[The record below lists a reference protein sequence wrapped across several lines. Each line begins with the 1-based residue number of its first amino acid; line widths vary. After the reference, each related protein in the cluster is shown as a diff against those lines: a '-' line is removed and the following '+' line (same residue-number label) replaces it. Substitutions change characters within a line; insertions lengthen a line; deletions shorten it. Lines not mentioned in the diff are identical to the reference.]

1 MKIAKRA
8 LGITPSLTLELTAKA
23 KKLKEEGRDV
33 VSFGAGEPDFNTPE
47 YIRNAAKEALDKGL
61 TKYTPASGTTS
72 LKQAICD
79 KLKRDN
85 GLDYT
90 PANIV
95 VSNGAKHALFNA
107 IQAIVEEGD
116 EVIIPAPF
124 WLTYPEL
131 VKLAGGIPVTVN
143 TKPENGFKLTAS
155 ELEAAITPA
164 TRALILNNP
173 NNPTGAVYTK
183 EEIISLAEVVEKTGI
198 AVISDEIYEVLN
210 YTDKPIYSIAAYSDK
225 VKSQTIIVNG
235 VSKTY
240 SMTGWRIGFT
250 ACDAAVSKAISG
262 IQSHATSNP
271 NTIAQ
276 YAAQSAYEHEE
287 GEAFLRE
294 MRGSFDRRRKLIMK
308 KLDEIPLL
316 SYVRPDGAFYIFVSI
331 EKVIGRTYDGKEIK
345 SAHDFAN
352 MLLDKKDVTVIPC
365 ESFGADGYIR
375 LSYAI
380 SDEDIV
386 KGIERIG
393 EFIAH
398 TEQKG

>member
-8 LGITPSLTLELTAKA
+8 LEITPSLTLELTAKA
-23 KKLKEEGRDV
+23 KKLKKEGRDV
-33 VSFGAGEPDFNTPE
+33 VSFGAGEPDFNTP
-47 YIRNAAKEALDKGL
+47 LDKGL
-61 TKYTPASGTTS
+61 TKYTPASGTAT
-72 LKQAICD
+72 LKKVICD

-85 GLDYT
+85 GLDYS

-107 IQAIVEEGD
+107 MQAIIEEGD
-116 EVIIPAPF
+116 EVIMPAPF

-131 VKLAGGIPVTVN
+131 VKLAGGVPVIVQ
-143 TKPENGFKLTAS
+143 TKPENGFKLTAA
-155 ELEAAITPA
+155 ELEAALTPA
-164 TRALILNNP
+164 TRALVLNNP
-173 NNPTGAVYTK
+173 NNPTGAVYTE
-183 EEIISLAEVVEKTGI
+183 EEIVSLARVVEKTDI

-210 YTDKPIYSIAAYSDK
+210 YTDKPVYSIAAYSQKLKD
-225 VKSQTIIVNG
+225 QTIIVNG

-250 ACDAAVSKAISG
+250 ACDAAVSKAISSM
-262 IQSHATSNP
+262 QSHATSNP

-294 MRGSFDRRRKLIMK
+294 MRESFDRRRKLIMA

-316 SYVRPDGAFYIFVSI
+316 SYVRPDGAFYIFVSV
-331 EKVIGRTYDGKEIK
+331 EKVLGKSYDGVKIN
-345 SAHDFAN
+345 SALDFAN
-352 MLLDKKDVTVIPC
+352 ILLDKKDVTVIPC

-386 KGIERIG
+386 KGVERIG

-398 TEQKG
+398 TN

>member
-8 LGITPSLTLELTAKA
+8 LEITPSLTLELTAKA
-23 KKLKEEGRDV
+23 KKLKKEGRDV
-33 VSFGAGEPDFNTPE
+33 VPFGAGEPDFNTPE

-61 TKYTPASGTTS
+61 TKYTPASGTAT
-72 LKQAICD
+72 LKKVICD

-85 GLDYT
+85 GLDYS

-107 IQAIVEEGD
+107 LQAIIEEGD

-131 VKLAGGIPVTVN
+131 VKLACGVPVIVQ
-143 TKPENGFKLTAS
+143 TKPENGFKLTAA
-155 ELEAAITPA
+155 ELEAALTPA
-164 TRALILNNP
+164 TRALVLNNP
-173 NNPTGAVYTK
+173 NNPTGAVYTE
-183 EEIISLAEVVEKTGI
+183 EEIVSLARVVEKTDI
-198 AVISDEIYEVLN
+198 AVISDEIYEMLN
-210 YTDKPIYSIAAYSDK
+210 YTDKPVYSIAAYSQKLKD
-225 VKSQTIIVNG
+225 QTIIVNG

-250 ACDAAVSKAISG
+250 ACDAAVSKAISSM
-262 IQSHATSNP
+262 QSHATSNP

-294 MRGSFDRRRKLIMK
+294 MRESFDRRRKLIMA

-316 SYVRPDGAFYIFVSI
+316 SYVRPDGAFYIFVSV
-331 EKVIGRTYDGKEIK
+331 EKVLGKSYDGVKIN
-345 SAHDFAN
+345 SALDFAN
-352 MLLDKKDVTVIPC
+352 ILLDKKDVTVIPC

-386 KGIERIG
+386 KGVERIG

-398 TEQKG
+398 TN